1 MTLGKAS
8 ALTAAFVAVFAAGV
22 WTGPYM
28 TRHWQPES
36 STAVSAPAPSTNVPA
51 TATAT
56 PAPRTAR
63 RHAEAPKAASTLPP
77 TAPAVQTIL
86 KPLMNRGT
94 NMEVAAEGF
103 HSAEQFA
110 TVAHAAKNTGV
121 PFMVLKERVLNQGKP
136 LSTAIRE
143 SKPDINVAAEA
154 SLALGQA
161 RRDISS
167 LEA

>member
-8 ALTAAFVAVFAAGV
+8 ALTAAFIAVFAAGV

-28 TRHWQPES
+28 TRHWQPDS
-36 STAVSAPAPSTNVPA
+36 STAVSAPAPSTKPA
-51 TATAT
+51 ETAAV
-56 PAPRTAR
+56 
-63 RHAEAPKAASTLPP
+63 APKTASRHSELSKVASGPAP
-77 TAPAVQTIL
+77 TAPEVQKLL
-86 KPLMNRGT
+86 KPLLNKGT

-103 HSAEQFA
+103 HNAEQFA

-121 PFMVLKERVLNQGKP
+121 PFMVLKHRVLNQNKP

-154 SLALGQA
+154 SLARGQA

>member
-8 ALTAAFVAVFAAGV
+8 ALTAAFIAVFAAGV

-28 TRHWQPES
+28 TRHWQPDS
-36 STAVSAPAPSTNVPA
+36 STAVSAPAPSPKPA
-51 TATAT
+51 ETVAVTPKTAS
-56 PAPRTAR
+56 
-63 RHAEAPKAASTLPP
+63 RHAEFSKAASGPAP
-77 TAPAVQTIL
+77 TAPEVQKLL
-86 KPLMNRGT
+86 KPLLNKGT

-103 HSAEQFA
+103 HNAEQFA

-121 PFMVLKERVLNQGKP
+121 PFMVLKHRVLNQNKP

>member
-8 ALTAAFVAVFAAGV
+8 ALTAAFIAVFAAGV
-22 WTGPYM
+22 WTGPHIM
-28 TRHWQPES
+28 RHSQPDS
-36 STAVSAPAPSTNVPA
+36 STAVSAPAPSTTPPA
-51 TATAT
+51 TAAVTPKTAS
-56 PAPRTAR
+56 
-63 RHAEAPKAASTLPP
+63 RHAESSKAASALPP
-77 TAPAVQTIL
+77 TAPEVQKL
-86 KPLMNRGT
+86 VKPLLNRGA
-94 NMEVAAEGF
+94 NIEVAAEGF

-110 TVAHAAKNTGV
+110 TLAHAAKNTGV
-121 PFMVLKERVLNQGKP
+121 PFMVLKHRVLNQGKP

>member
-8 ALTAAFVAVFAAGV
+8 ALTAAFIAVFAAGV

-28 TRHWQPES
+28 TRHWQPDS
-36 STAVSAPAPSTNVPA
+36 STAVSAPAPSAKPA
-51 TATAT
+51 ETAAVTPKTASRHSELSKT
-56 PAPRTAR
+56 ASIPA
-63 RHAEAPKAASTLPP
+63 P
-77 TAPAVQTIL
+77 TAPEVQKL
-86 KPLMNRGT
+86 NKGT

-103 HSAEQFA
+103 HNAEQFA

-121 PFMVLKERVLNQGKP
+121 PFMVLKHRVLNQNKP

>member
-1 MTLGKAS
+1 MTPKTAS
-8 ALTAAFVAVFAAGV
+8 
-22 WTGPYM
+22 
-28 TRHWQPES
+28 
-36 STAVSAPAPSTNVPA
+36 
-51 TATAT
+51 
-56 PAPRTAR
+56 
-63 RHAEAPKAASTLPP
+63 RHAELSKAASGLAP
-77 TAPAVQTIL
+77 TAPEVQKLL
-86 KPLMNRGT
+86 KPLLNKGT

-103 HSAEQFA
+103 HNAEQFA

-121 PFMVLKERVLNQGKP
+121 PFMVLKHRVLNQGKP

-167 LEA
+167 LAA

>member
-1 MTLGKAS
+1 LDRAVHDAS
-8 ALTAAFVAVFAAGV
+8 LAAGV
-22 WTGPYM
+22 LYCRFGAGAIDAATGDC
-28 TRHWQPES
+28 RRDAEDRQP
-36 STAVSAPAPSTNVPA
+36 
-51 TATAT
+51 
-56 PAPRTAR
+56 
-63 RHAEAPKAASTLPP
+63 HAEAPKAASALPP
-77 TAPAVQTIL
+77 TAPEVQKLL

-94 NMEVAAEGF
+94 NMEVAADGF

-121 PFMVLKERVLNQGKP
+121 PFMVLKHRVLNQGKP

-167 LEA
+167 LAA

>member
-1 MTLGKAS
+1 MQKL
-8 ALTAAFVAVFAAGV
+8 
-22 WTGPYM
+22 
-28 TRHWQPES
+28 
-36 STAVSAPAPSTNVPA
+36 
-51 TATAT
+51 
-56 PAPRTAR
+56 
-63 RHAEAPKAASTLPP
+63 
-77 TAPAVQTIL
+77 L
-86 KPLMNRGT
+86 KPLLNKGT

-103 HSAEQFA
+103 HNAEQFA

-121 PFMVLKERVLNQGKP
+121 PFMVLKHRVLNQNKP

>member
-36 STAVSAPAPSTNVPA
+36 STAVSAPAPSTPLPA
-51 TATAT
+51 TAAVTPKTAS
-56 PAPRTAR
+56 
-63 RHAEAPKAASTLPP
+63 RHAEAPKAASALPP
-77 TAPAVQTIL
+77 TAPEVQKLL

-121 PFMVLKERVLNQGKP
+121 PFMVLKHRVLNQGKP

-167 LEA
+167 LAA

>member
-8 ALTAAFVAVFAAGV
+8 ALTAAFIAVFAAGV

-28 TRHWQPES
+28 TRHWQPDS
-36 STAVSAPAPSTNVPA
+36 STAVSAPAPSTKPVE
-51 TATAT
+51 TAGVT
-56 PAPRTAR
+56 PRTAS
-63 RHAEAPKAASTLPP
+63 RHSELPRVASGPAP
-77 TAPAVQTIL
+77 TAPEVQKL
-86 KPLMNRGT
+86 LQPLLNKGT

-103 HSAEQFA
+103 HNAEQFA

-121 PFMVLKERVLNQGKP
+121 PFMVLKHRVLNQGKP

>member
-1 MTLGKAS
+1 MTLGKAA
-8 ALTAAFVAVFAAGV
+8 ALTAAFAAVFAAGV

-36 STAVSAPAPSTNVPA
+36 STAVSAPMPSTNAPA
-51 TATAT
+51 PAAVTSKTAT
-56 PAPRTAR
+56 R
-63 RHAEAPKAASTLPP
+63 RSELPKAASGPAP
-77 TAPAVQTIL
+77 TAPEVQKL
-86 KPLMNRGT
+86 VKPLLNRGT
-94 NMEVAAEGF
+94 DMEVAAEGF
-103 HSAEQFA
+103 RTAEQFA

-121 PFMVLKERVLNQGKP
+121 PFMVLKHRVLNQGKP

>member
-8 ALTAAFVAVFAAGV
+8 ALTAAFIAVFAAGV

-28 TRHWQPES
+28 TRHWQPDS
-36 STAVSAPAPSTNVPA
+36 STTVSAPAPSTKPA
-51 TATAT
+51 ETAAAT
-56 PAPRTAR
+56 PRTAS
-63 RHAEAPKAASTLPP
+63 RHAELSKVANGPAP
-77 TAPAVQTIL
+77 TAPEVQKLL
-86 KPLMNRGT
+86 KPLLNKGT

-103 HSAEQFA
+103 HNAEQFA

-121 PFMVLKERVLNQGKP
+121 PFMVLKHRVLNQNKP